1 MDFQVI
7 PAVDIRGGRC
17 VRLFQGQYDQETV
30 FSEDPLAVALQ
41 WQEEGAQRVH
51 VVDLDG
57 ALAGTPQ
64 NIDIV
69 RRMVERL
76 SIPIAFGGGLRDLR
90 SIQQV
95 LETGVDRAI
104 LGTAAV
110 ENPDLVKRACGVYG
124 ARIAVALDARNGIVM
139 IHGWTEAS
147 GESALDVATKMVNLG
162 ALRLIY
168 TDISRDGTLT
178 EPNFESIAQLA
189 GSVGVPVVASGG
201 VSRAEHLV
209 RLRNVGVE
217 GAVVGR
223 ALYTGDIKMEDL
235 RRLGL
240 LQGGHAD

>member
-7 PAVDIRGGRC
+7 PAIDIRGGRC

-30 FSEDPLAVALQ
+30 FSEDPVAVALQ
-41 WQEEGAQRVH
+41 WQQEGAHRLH

-57 ALAGTPQ
+57 ALVGVPQ
-64 NIDIV
+64 NLDLL
-69 RRMVERL
+69 RRMVGAV
-76 SIPIAFGGGLRDLR
+76 SIPIGFGGGLRDLR

-95 LETGVDRAI
+95 METGVDRAI

-110 ENPDLVKRACGVYG
+110 ETPDLVKQACGVYG
-124 ARIAVALDARNGIVM
+124 DRMAVALDARNGIVM
-139 IHGWTEAS
+139 THGWTEAS
-147 GESALDVATKMVNLG
+147 GESVLDVATRMVNLG
-162 ALRLIY
+162 ARRLIS

-178 EPNFESIAQLA
+178 EPNFEALAQLVA
-189 GSVGVPVVASGG
+189 SIGVPVVASGG
-201 VSRAEHLV
+201 ISRAEQLV

-223 ALYTGDIKMEDL
+223 ALYTDDIKMADL

-240 LQGGHAD
+240 L

>member
-7 PAVDIRGGRC
+7 PAVDIRGGQC

-30 FSEDPLAVALQ
+30 FSEDPVAVALQ
-41 WQEEGAQRVH
+41 WQTEGARRVH

-64 NIDIV
+64 NLAIV
-69 RRMVERL
+69 RRMAQLL
-76 SIPIAFGGGLRDLR
+76 SVPIEFGGGLRDLR

-95 LETGVDRAI
+95 LETGVDRVI

-110 ENPDLVKRACGVYG
+110 ETPSLVKQACALYG
-124 ARIAVALDARNGIVM
+124 DRVAVSLDARNGIVM
-139 IHGWTEAS
+139 THGWTEAS
-147 GESALDVATKMVNLG
+147 GESALDVATKMINLG
-162 ALRLIY
+162 AARLVY
-168 TDISRDGTLT
+168 TDITRDGTLT
-178 EPNFESIAQLA
+178 EPNFDAINQLA
-189 GSVGVPVVASGG
+189 TSVGVPVIASGG

-209 RLRNVGVE
+209 RLRNLGVE

-223 ALYTGDIKMEDL
+223 ALYTGDIKMADL

-240 LQGGHAD
+240 L

>member
-17 VRLFQGQYDQETV
+17 VRLFQGRYDQETV
-30 FSEDPLAVALQ
+30 FSEDPVAMALQ
-41 WQEEGAQRVH
+41 WQSQGAPRVH

-57 ALAGTPQ
+57 ALVGAPQ
-64 NIDIV
+64 NLDTI
-69 RRMVERL
+69 RRMVEAL
-76 SIPIAFGGGLRDLR
+76 SIPIGFGGGLRDLR

-95 LETGVDRAI
+95 LQTGVDRVM

-110 ENPDLVKRACGVYG
+110 ETPDLVKRACELHGE
-124 ARIAVALDARNGIVM
+124 RIAVALDARSGIVM

-147 GESALDVATKMVNLG
+147 GEAALDVATRMVNLG
-162 ALRLIY
+162 ASRLVY
-168 TDISRDGTLT
+168 TDITRDGTLT
-178 EPNFESIAQLA
+178 EPNFEATAQLVA
-189 GSVGVPVVASGG
+189 SVGVPVIASGG
-201 VSRAEHLV
+201 ISRAEHLV
-209 RLRNVGVE
+209 RLRNMGVE

-240 LQGGHAD
+240 L